1 MKINLH
7 MYSRKNDNF
16 STFYN
21 IVHTFAR
28 VAQKASD
35 ARDLIHKNKETLSRA
50 NNMLHS
56 NVLSLQHK
64 IKTKRKLKRYIIK
77 NIIIKGL

>member
-1 MKINLH
+1 

-35 ARDLIHKNKETLSRA
+35 ARELILKNKKTLKNA
-50 NNMLHS
+50 NSMLHS
-56 NVLSLQHK
+56 NVLALQHK
-64 IKTKRKLKRYIIK
+64 IKTKRKLKRFKLCYLIIK
-77 NIIIKGL
+77 EH

>member
-1 MKINLH
+1 

-21 IVHTFAR
+21 IVHTFAK

-35 ARDLIHKNKETLSRA
+35 ARELIHENQDTLRRA
-50 NNMLHS
+50 NDMLHS
-56 NVLSLQHK
+56 NVLELQRK
-64 IKTKRKLKRYIIK
+64 IKTKRKLKK
-77 NIIIKGL
+77 